1 MYRELNIPNIFTM
14 EASFCGADRGETKNQ
29 HFTIESLM
37 MMGQKLLQAII
48 INWNIPVKSGA
59 STLKR
64 EDLERE
70 LTANKQL
77 LRLTSGDDEGNS
89 SGSDS
94 EPSADNMDDDEMSK
108 IVPAVKPK
116 AKPPPKKEEKKPAP
130 KKIVAI
136 VKKPQS
142 PD

>member
-1 MYRELNIPNIFTM
+1 M

-136 VKKPQS
+136 VKKP
-142 PD
+142 